1 MWQVVTGDETIKRNG
16 DHNDMSEMIVVIL
29 LFAWL
34 YFVIRSHR

>member
-1 MWQVVTGDETIKRNG
+1 MRQVVTGDETIKRNG
-16 DHNDMSEMIVVIL
+16 GHNGMSMIVVIL